1 MAASASKRPLLF
13 AIILAT
19 SIAAP
24 LAVSLADPVAP
35 PMPNPI
41 NNATVDGTMGVEPS
55 TGVYDTYDKYRD
67 EKGYPQPGWEY
78 LTLPPN

>member
-13 AIILAT
+13 ATILAA

-24 LAVSLADPVAP
+24 LAVALADPAAP

-41 NNATVDGTMGVEPS
+41 NNATVDRTMGGDAS
-55 TGVYDTYDKYRD
+55 TGVYDTYDKFRD
-67 EKGYPQPGWEY
+67 EKGFPQPGWQY